1 MSERPSQ
8 VSDSLKGLLCPTKLI
23 AVNGLEREREKGN
36 NGTKRNKDDSL
47 KKTIMK
53 KVHKRRWKETEK
65 GIREVN
71 GCVCE

>member
-1 MSERPSQ
+1 M
-8 VSDSLKGLLCPTKLI
+8 
-23 AVNGLEREREKGN
+23 KGN

-65 GIREVN
+65 GIREMN
-71 GCVCE
+71 GCECV